1 MFWKVS
7 LYPPKVASVSLCYW
21 SPLKRGKY
29 IFWSSFMP
37 LSSNQ
42 AKRPLIPN
50 LHHQPSSTLPT
61 KSTTETLSYLHK
73 TDYYREANTAQ
84 TVSSQS
90 PRAHSSGRKRPLNIE
105 GRSLFIS
112 KSLCASPG
120 NVGLQDCFFL
130 WSFTLCIYAIPSSL
144 SLALL
149 KIYESSFRILAIG
162 SDIWR
167 NN

>member
-1 MFWKVS
+1 
-7 LYPPKVASVSLCYW
+7 
-21 SPLKRGKY
+21 
-29 IFWSSFMP
+29 MP

-61 KSTTETLSYLHK
+61 KSTTEMLSYLHK

-90 PRAHSSGRKRPLNIE
+90 PRAHSSGRKKPLNIE

-120 NVGLQDCFFL
+120 NVGLQDCFSL
-130 WSFTLCIYAIPSSL
+130 WSFALCIYAIPSSL